1 MRNPRAMAIAQTESR
16 PDQKEQWTR
25 VLSRRKWIYFNRQN
39 EKESIDKAY
48 CFAKKEKQRQSET

>member
-1 MRNPRAMAIAQTESR
+1 MAIAQTESR